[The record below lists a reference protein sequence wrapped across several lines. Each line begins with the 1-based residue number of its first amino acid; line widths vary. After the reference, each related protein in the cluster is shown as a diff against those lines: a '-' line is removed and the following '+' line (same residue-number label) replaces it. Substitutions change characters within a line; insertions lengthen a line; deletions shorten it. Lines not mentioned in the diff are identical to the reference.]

1 MTPTDGAMMTTVKV
15 LGAGCTKCKVL
26 HQRLL
31 ELKTENSLDF
41 DLVKV
46 TDIKEIISYGI
57 MATPGLI
64 INGVVKSVGTV
75 PKDSQLMQWLKEQSN
90 AS

>member
-1 MTPTDGAMMTTVKV
+1 MMITVKV

-31 ELKTENSLDF
+31 ELKTENNLDL

-64 INGVVKSVGTV
+64 INGAVKSVGTV
-75 PKDSQLMQWLKEQSN
+75 PKDSQLLQWLKEAGN

>member
-1 MTPTDGAMMTTVKV
+1 MTTVKV
-15 LGAGCTKCKVL
+15 LGAGCTKCKLL

-31 ELKTENSLDF
+31 TLKTENGLDF

-46 TDIKEIISYGI
+46 TDIREIVSYGI

-75 PKDSQLMQWLKEQSN
+75 PNDSQLRQWLKEQTN

>member
-1 MTPTDGAMMTTVKV
+1 MTTVKV

-26 HQRLL
+26 HQHLL
-31 ELKTENSLDF
+31 ELKTDHDLDF

-46 TDIKEIISYGI
+46 TDLREIISYGI
-57 MATPGLI
+57 MATPGLV

-75 PKDSQLMQWLKEQSN
+75 PKDSQLLQWLEEQSN
-90 AS
+90 VSE

>member
-1 MTPTDGAMMTTVKV
+1 MTTVKV
-15 LGAGCTKCKVL
+15 LGAGCAKCTLL

-31 ELKTENSLDF
+31 ELKTANRFEF
-41 DLVKV
+41 DLVKI
-46 TDIKEIISYGI
+46 TDLREIISYGI

-64 INGVVKSVGTV
+64 INGVVKSVGAV
-75 PKDSQLMQWLKEQSN
+75 PKDSQLMQWLKEASN